1 MIIKKSSIRSSRR
14 FSVNNDHFSL
24 FFSPFFFVIR
34 DGRTER
40 RSEHPLTDPR
50 KSEGEEQ
57 LCTRV
62 KSFFFFLF
70 FPSSYSSATPMR
82 AEELT
87 QALRSSTYHHD
98 GPVASLCAFPFFFC
112 HGTLITSFFSSFS
125 IFPFLSSPFFCKS
138 LTQCANKLLN
148 GHEK

>member
-1 MIIKKSSIRSSRR
+1 MIMKKSSIRSSKR

-62 KSFFFFLF
+62 KSFFFSFF

-112 HGTLITSFFSSFS
+112 HGTLITSFFFFFLYFS
-125 IFPFLSSPFFCKS
+125 LSFLSFFV
-138 LTQCANKLLN
+138 
-148 GHEK
+148 